1 MEMKL
6 ELVPVPVDDV
16 ERAKAF
22 YTEKL
27 GFVVDVDLAPGGGMR
42 IVQLTPPSSACSIL
56 LSKGLPD
63 IDAMQAGSLRALH
76 LVVADARAASAELA
90 ANGVEMGEVDVHDG
104 GMLFV
109 PFSDPDGNAW
119 VLQEMPWRAADFTS

>member
-6 ELVPVPVDDV
+6 ELVPLPVADV

-27 GFVVDVDLAPGGGMR
+27 GFVVDVDLAPGNGIR

-56 LSKGLPD
+56 LSSKLPGVD
-63 IDAMQAGSLRALH
+63 DMTAGSLRALH
-76 LVVADARAASAELA
+76 LVVADARAARAELA
-90 ANGVEMGEVDVHDG
+90 TNGVEVGEIDVHDG

-109 PFSDPDGNAW
+109 PFTDPDGNTW
-119 VLQEMPWRAADFTS
+119 VLQEMPWRAADFTA